1 MTLEEQ
7 YIILMDAAGR
17 VSDEWCRE
25 KFIQEAD
32 NVLIYINAQVLK
44 NRQDFNALSVYCGSI
59 SSSEIPLLQD
69 RFLTACADL
78 SVYRLAIAW
87 KTRAAKNDQ
96 STVLAKRCSKASRRD
111 VLLISRSR
119 GKPLR

>member
-25 KFIQEAD
+25 KFIQEED

-44 NRQDFNALSVYCGSI
+44 NRQDFNALSV
-59 SSSEIPLLQD
+59 
-69 RFLTACADL
+69 
-78 SVYRLAIAW
+78 
-87 KTRAAKNDQ
+87 
-96 STVLAKRCSKASRRD
+96 
-111 VLLISRSR
+111 
-119 GKPLR
+119 